1 VSKAPHTPSHVIQAA
16 LQERYSILVSVGHLT
31 RVQAEL
37 GVGSRTPTGKKT
49 AVPWLF
55 RGSALAR
62 SGRWTPPGSSGAGN
76 RSAFYL
82 GHRPVFVPARGEL
95 ALRPPLFRLPSDAGA
110 DAALFGSRRTWILRG
125 YTVDAL
131 ALLSGRNR
139 AYGYFH
145 TERLLSQ
152 LTQANGA
159 EPLTDALAAWTA
171 LLWRMPEQEHFSQ
184 SAAFY
189 IDGHRKPVYSE
200 ALILRGL
207 VGRLS
212 TILRCQALILKMREV
227 LSFLSS

>member
-1 VSKAPHTPSHVIQAA
+1 
-16 LQERYSILVSVGHLT
+16 
-31 RVQAEL
+31 
-37 GVGSRTPTGKKT
+37 
-49 AVPWLF
+49 
-55 RGSALAR
+55 
-62 SGRWTPPGSSGAGN
+62 
-76 RSAFYL
+76 
-82 GHRPVFVPARGEL
+82 VPARGEL

-152 LTQANGA
+152 LAQANGA
-159 EPLTDALAAWTA
+159 EPLTDALAAWTT
-171 LLWRMPEQEHFSQ
+171 LLWHPPEQEHFSQ

-200 ALILRGL
+200 ALIPRGL